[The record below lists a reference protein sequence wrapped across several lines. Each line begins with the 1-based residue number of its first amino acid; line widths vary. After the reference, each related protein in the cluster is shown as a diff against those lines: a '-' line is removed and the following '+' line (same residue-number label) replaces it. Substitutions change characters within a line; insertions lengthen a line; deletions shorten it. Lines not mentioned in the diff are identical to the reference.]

1 MRDIPLSAIPNQDL
15 TVTLDSNRWTLRIKA
30 GINIMLA
37 DIYLNDAP
45 LLMGQ
50 RLVAGT
56 PLIPYRFLQ
65 GSGNFWFL
73 TENDE
78 LPWWERFG
86 VDQLLTYASAGELDA

>member
-1 MRDIPLSAIPNQDL
+1 MRDIPLSKIPNQEL
-15 TVTLDSNRWTLRIKA
+15 SVTLDSIRWTLRVKV
-30 GINIMLA
+30 GGNIMFA
-37 DIYLNDAP
+37 DIYLDDSP
-45 LLMGQ
+45 VLLGQ

-65 GSGNFWFL
+65 GNGNFWFL

-86 VDQLLTYASAGELDA
+86 IDQLLTYASAGELNV

>member
-1 MRDIPLSAIPNQDL
+1 
-15 TVTLDSNRWTLRIKA
+15 
-30 GINIMLA
+30 MLA